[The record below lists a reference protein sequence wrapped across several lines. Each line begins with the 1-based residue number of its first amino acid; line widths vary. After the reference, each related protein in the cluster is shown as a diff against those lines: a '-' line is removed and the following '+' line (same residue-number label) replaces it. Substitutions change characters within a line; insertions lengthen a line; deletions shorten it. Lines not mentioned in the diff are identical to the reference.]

1 VLLSDFPSHGPGLSM
16 TDANTS
22 STPVFRTVEVAQN
35 VTITLGQ
42 PLSPEAMALM
52 KQVGPQRFQLNPGTY
67 AGAKEIDVQLGVGA
81 AVHQMDFT
89 YGADAH
95 CNEMVA
101 NYVAELGPPTSQ
113 HGEITMWRDS
123 ATLFEL
129 LCLPAGIRSFL
140 RDLAP
145 TAS

>member
-1 VLLSDFPSHGPGLSM
+1 M
-16 TDANTS
+16 TNANTS
-22 STPVFRTVEVAQN
+22 STPIFRTIDVAKD

-42 PLSPEAMALM
+42 PLSAEAMALM
-52 KQVGPQRFQLNPGTY
+52 KQIGPQRYQLNPGTY

-89 YGADAH
+89 YDNSTG
-95 CNEMVA
+95 CEEMVA
-101 NYVAELGPPTSQ
+101 NFAHQLGPPTSQ
-113 HGEITMWRDS
+113 QGEVTVWRDS
-123 ATLFEL
+123 STMLEL
-129 LCLPAGIRSFL
+129 VCLPQGMRSFL